1 MANIVN
7 EPRDWG
13 AGHHYTQYD
22 MDELE
27 IRKVRAL
34 ERIADALDGHQTSK
48 WSGNVSDM
56 PVQAK
61 SESRSKPAS
70 GSKSSGSLFDCF
82 KF

>member
-48 WSGNVSDM
+48 WSGNISDM
-56 PVQAK
+56 PVQPK
-61 SESRSKPAS
+61 TEPRSKPAS

>member
-1 MANIVN
+1 MSNIVN

-56 PVQAK
+56 PVQQISEPSPKPGADSKK
-61 SESRSKPAS
+61 SN
-70 GSKSSGSLFDCF
+70 SLFECF

>member
-1 MANIVN
+1 MSNIVN

-13 AGHHYTQYD
+13 GGHHYTQYD

-34 ERIADALDGHQTSK
+34 ERIADALDGRQTSK
-48 WSGNVSDM
+48 WSGNVSDK
-56 PVQAK
+56 PVKEIAEPSPKTGLGLKK
-61 SESRSKPAS
+61 SN
-70 GSKSSGSLFDCF
+70 SLFDCF